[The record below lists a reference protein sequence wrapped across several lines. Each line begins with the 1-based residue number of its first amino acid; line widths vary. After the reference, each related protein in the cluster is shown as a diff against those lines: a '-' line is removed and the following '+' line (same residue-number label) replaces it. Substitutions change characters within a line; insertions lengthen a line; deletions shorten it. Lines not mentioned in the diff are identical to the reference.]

1 MLQKQSIN
9 QVGGPPGFEPLKA
22 YGAMGRKRNS
32 RKQGRD
38 ETGRLGKDSV
48 LELLGA
54 ARQEGLRAVRFLPIS
69 VWPLHALFLGAKDT
83 HFKRYTGG
91 AFPLGPGH
99 QAAASTHPLFVLEKV
114 GNLAHRV
121 CPCSSQR
128 FFNQRFID
136 KGCKLEHTSYV
147 VAERT
152 YLVEECVFQVPK
164 DSGFLWSLRYWGRV
178 PECCLRHE
186 VQEDQDGQDDQG

>member
-1 MLQKQSIN
+1 
-9 QVGGPPGFEPLKA
+9 
-22 YGAMGRKRNS
+22 MGRKRNS
-32 RKQGRD
+32 RKQGRGGA
-38 ETGRLGKDSV
+38 GRLGEDAV

-54 ARQEGLRAVRFLPIS
+54 ARQEGLHAVRFLPTS
-69 VWPLHALFLGAKDT
+69 VWPQHALFVGAKDA

-91 AFPLGPGH
+91 AFPLGPG
-99 QAAASTHPLFVLEKV
+99 QAASTHPLFVLEKV

-121 CPCSSQR
+121 CPCSSRR

-136 KGCKLEHTSYV
+136 QGCKLEHTAYV

-164 DSGFLWSLRYWGRV
+164 DSGFLWSLRYWGKV
-178 PECCLRHE
+178 PDCCLRE
-186 VQEDQDGQDDQG
+186 ENPADQDDNHDQG